1 MKSTRVVAIHQPNFL
16 PWFGFFHKMTCADV
30 FVLLDTVPY
39 SKNSYQNRVKM
50 KMPQGAS
57 WLTVPVLTKGRFG
70 QLTSEVEIKD
80 SIGWRK
86 THMLTLTNSYR
97 RAPFFDQ
104 TMAWLERV
112 YEQSTILLAQF
123 NQQAIQEMVDQLGLE
138 TELVLASELAAS
150 GRGSQHLL
158 ELVQQVGGD
167 VYLSGASG
175 RQYLDETIFV
185 QAGIQIR
192 YQEFEYP
199 SYPQQHGA
207 FVRGLSMVDLLM
219 NVGPQEARRY
229 LEAASVTE
237 EGIAGPAESRSVN
250 GSTVNGS
257 TVNDSGQAAN
267 PQLAAKV

>member
-70 QLTSEVEIKD
+70 QLTSEVAIKD

-86 THMLTLTNSYR
+86 THILTLTNSYR
-97 RAPFFDQ
+97 RAPFFGQ

-112 YEQSTILLAQF
+112 YEQPTTLLAQF
-123 NQQAIQEMVDQLGLE
+123 NQGAIREMVAQLGLE
-138 TELVLASELAAS
+138 TELVLASSLGAR

-175 RQYLDETIFV
+175 RQYLDEAIFAE
-185 QAGIQIR
+185 AGIQVR

-199 SYPQQHGA
+199 TYPQQHGP
-207 FVRGLSMVDLLM
+207 FIRGLSMVDLLM

-229 LEAASVTE
+229 LEAASVP
-237 EGIAGPAESRSVN
+237 GDNASSLSNSSLPNN
-250 GSTVNGS
+250 GTVNGS
-257 TVNDSGQAAN
+257 GRTENSH
-267 PQLAAKV
+267 LAAKA